1 MKISFHSSIEE
12 ISKKEWDSLLNDIN
26 YPFLKHDFLQLLE
39 STSCVGAK
47 TGWIPLHVT
56 ISKGNSLLAG
66 MPLYLKSHSQGEFVF
81 DHSWANAFYQHG
93 LDYYPKLVSSIPH
106 TPASGPRLLIKDGEN
121 KKELFEM
128 IKEGVKN
135 IAAKN
140 NISSWHILF
149 PREEEVDFYDD
160 SNLSIRKNAQ
170 FMWFNENF
178 KNFEDYVNSF
188 RARHRKNVRK
198 ERNKIIEQELI
209 IETFSGENL
218 NYDLLNKFYK
228 FYLSTNIKRSGFS
241 GYLTKQ
247 FFLNFPATLFKNL
260 VIVFA
265 KKKSNDEMVGGSLFF
280 RDDQNLYGRY
290 WGCIEEFDCLHFECC
305 YYQGIDY
312 CIKNKLKKFDPGV
325 QGEHKIK
332 RGFAPTE
339 TYSAHWIADERFSE
353 AIEDFVTKEERHIN
367 YYLEDAKKLLPF
379 KTS

>member
-149 PREEEVDFYDD
+149 PREEEVDFFDD

-170 FMWFNENF
+170 FIWFNENF
-178 KNFEDYVNSF
+178 KSFEDYLNSF
-188 RARHRKNVRK
+188 RARHRKNVKK

>member
-1 MKISFHSSIEE
+1 MKIGFHNSIEE
-12 ISKKEWDSLLNDIN
+12 ISKNEWNSLLNDIN

-39 STSCVGAK
+39 NTNCVGAK
-47 TGWIPLHVT
+47 TGWIPLHITV
-56 ISKGNSLLAG
+56 SKDNSLLAA

-106 TPASGPRLLIKDGEN
+106 TPASGPRFLIKEGEN

-128 IKEGVKN
+128 IKEGVKS

-149 PREEEVDFYDD
+149 PMEEEVDFYDD

-170 FMWFNENF
+170 FIWFN
-178 KNFEDYVNSF
+178 KNFESFEDYISSF
-188 RARHRKNVRK
+188 RARHRKNVKK
-198 ERNKIIEQELI
+198 ERDKIKKQDLI
-209 IETFSGENL
+209 LETFSGENL
-218 NYDLLNKFYK
+218 SYDLLNKFYK

-247 FFLNFPATLFKNL
+247 FFLNFPSTLFKNL

-265 KKKSNDEMVGGSLFF
+265 KKKNTDEMVGGSLFF
-280 RDDQNLYGRY
+280 RDNKNLYGRY

-312 CIKNKLKKFDPGV
+312 CIKNKLQKFDPGV

-332 RGFAPTE
+332 RGFSPTE
-339 TYSAHWIADERFSE
+339 TYSAHWIADERFRE
-353 AIEDFVTKEERHIN
+353 AIEDFVIKEERHIN

>member
-1 MKISFHSSIEE
+1 MKIGFHNSIEE
-12 ISKKEWDSLLNDIN
+12 ISKNEWNSLLNDIN

-39 STSCVGAK
+39 NTNCVGAK
-47 TGWIPLHVT
+47 TGWIPLHITV
-56 ISKGNSLLAG
+56 SKDNSLLAA

-106 TPASGPRLLIKDGEN
+106 TPASGPRFLIKEGEN

-128 IKEGVKN
+128 IKEGVKS

-149 PREEEVDFYDD
+149 PMEEEVDFYDD

-170 FMWFNENF
+170 FIWFN
-178 KNFEDYVNSF
+178 KNFESFEDYISSF
-188 RARHRKNVRK
+188 RARHRKNVKK
-198 ERNKIIEQELI
+198 ERDKIKKQDLI
-209 IETFSGENL
+209 LETFSGENL
-218 NYDLLNKFYK
+218 SYDLLNKFYK

-247 FFLNFPATLFKNL
+247 FFLNFPSTLFKNL

-265 KKKSNDEMVGGSLFF
+265 KKKSTDEMVGGSLFF
-280 RDDQNLYGRY
+280 RDNKNLYGRY

-312 CIKNKLKKFDPGV
+312 CIKNKLQKFDPGV

-332 RGFAPTE
+332 RGFSPTE
-339 TYSAHWIADERFSE
+339 TYSAHWIADERFRE
-353 AIEDFVTKEERHIN
+353 AIEDFVNKEERHIN

>member
-149 PREEEVDFYDD
+149 PREEEVDFFDD

-170 FMWFNENF
+170 FIWFNENF
-178 KNFEDYVNSF
+178 TSFEDYLNSF

-247 FFLNFPATLFKNL
+247 FFLNFPTTLFKNL

-290 WGCIEEFDCLHFECC
+290 WGCVEEFDCLHFECC

-312 CIKNKLKKFDPGV
+312 CIKNKLQKFDPGV

-339 TYSAHWIADERFSE
+339 TYSAHWIADERFRE
-353 AIEDFVTKEERHIN
+353 AIEDFVNKEERHIN

>member
-149 PREEEVDFYDD
+149 PREEEVDFFDD

-170 FMWFNENF
+170 FIWFNENF
-178 KNFEDYVNSF
+178 TSFEDYLNSF

-265 KKKSNDEMVGGSLFF
+265 KKKSSDEMVGGSLFF

>member
-1 MKISFHSSIEE
+1 MKISFNNSIEK
-12 ISKKEWDSLLNDIN
+12 ISKKEWDSLLNDTN
-26 YPFLKHDFLQLLE
+26 YPFLKHEFLSLLE
-39 STSCVGAK
+39 NTSCVGAK
-47 TGWIPLHVT
+47 TGWIPLHIT
-56 ISKGNSLLAG
+56 ITRENSLLAA

-106 TPASGPRLLIKDGEN
+106 TPASGPRLLIREGEN

-149 PREEEVDFYDD
+149 PKEDEVDFYDN

-170 FMWFNENF
+170 FIWFNENF
-178 KNFEDYVNSF
+178 KSFEDYINSF
-188 RARHRKNVRK
+188 RARHRKNVKK
-198 ERNKIIEQELI
+198 ERDKIKKQELI
-209 IETFSGENL
+209 IETFSGEDL

-247 FFLNFPATLFKNL
+247 FFLNFPTTLFNNL

-265 KKKSNDEMVGGSLFF
+265 KKKNNDEMVGGSLFF

-312 CIKNKLKKFDPGV
+312 CIKNKLQKFDPGV

-332 RGFAPTE
+332 RGFSPTE
-339 TYSAHWIADERFSE
+339 TYSAHWIADERFRE
-353 AIEDFVTKEERHIN
+353 AIEDFVNKEERHIN

>member
-128 IKEGVKN
+128 IKEGIKN

-170 FMWFNENF
+170 FIWFNENF
-178 KNFEDYVNSF
+178 KNFEDYINSF

>member
-39 STSCVGAK
+39 NTSCVGAK

-56 ISKGNSLLAG
+56 VSKGNSLLAG

-170 FMWFNENF
+170 FIWFNENF
-178 KNFEDYVNSF
+178 TSFEDYLNSF

>member
-1 MKISFHSSIEE
+1 MKISFHNSIEE
-12 ISKKEWDSLLNDIN
+12 ISKKEWDSLLNDTN
-26 YPFLKHDFLQLLE
+26 YPFLKHEFLSLLE
-39 STSCVGAK
+39 NTSCVGAK
-47 TGWIPLHVT
+47 TGWIPLHIT
-56 ISKGNSLLAG
+56 ISRENSLLAA

-106 TPASGPRLLIKDGEN
+106 TPASGPRLLIREGEN

-149 PREEEVDFYDD
+149 PKEDEVDFYDN

-170 FMWFNENF
+170 FIWFNENF
-178 KNFEDYVNSF
+178 KSFEDYINSF
-188 RARHRKNVRK
+188 RARHRKNVKK
-198 ERNKIIEQELI
+198 ERDKIKKQELI
-209 IETFSGENL
+209 IETFSGEDL

-247 FFLNFPATLFKNL
+247 FFLNFPTTLFNNL

-265 KKKSNDEMVGGSLFF
+265 KKKNNDEMVGGSLFF

-312 CIKNKLKKFDPGV
+312 CIKNKLQKFDPGV

-332 RGFAPTE
+332 RGFSPTE
-339 TYSAHWIADERFSE
+339 TYSAHWIADERFRE
-353 AIEDFVTKEERHIN
+353 AIEDFVNKEERHIN

>member
-1 MKISFHSSIEE
+1 MKIGFHNSIEE
-12 ISKKEWDSLLNDIN
+12 ISKNEWNSLLNDIN

-39 STSCVGAK
+39 NTNCVGAK
-47 TGWIPLHVT
+47 TGWIPLHITV
-56 ISKGNSLLAG
+56 SKDNSLLAA

-106 TPASGPRLLIKDGEN
+106 TPASGPRFLIKEGEN

-149 PREEEVDFYDD
+149 PMEEEVDFYDD

-170 FMWFNENF
+170 FIWFN
-178 KNFEDYVNSF
+178 KNFESFEDYISSF
-188 RARHRKNVRK
+188 RARHRKNVKK
-198 ERNKIIEQELI
+198 ERDKIKKQDLI
-209 IETFSGENL
+209 LETFSGENL
-218 NYDLLNKFYK
+218 SYDLLNKFYK

-247 FFLNFPATLFKNL
+247 FFLNFTPTLFKNL

-265 KKKSNDEMVGGSLFF
+265 KKKSTDEMVGGSLFF
-280 RDDQNLYGRY
+280 RDNKNLYGRY

-312 CIKNKLKKFDPGV
+312 CIKNKLQKFDPGV

-332 RGFAPTE
+332 RGFSPTE
-339 TYSAHWIADERFSE
+339 TYSAHWIADERFRE
-353 AIEDFVTKEERHIN
+353 AIEDYVNKEERHIN

>member
-39 STSCVGAK
+39 NTSCVGAK

-56 ISKGNSLLAG
+56 VSKGNSLLAG

-149 PREEEVDFYDD
+149 PREEEVDFFDD

-170 FMWFNENF
+170 FIWFNENF
-178 KNFEDYVNSF
+178 KSFEDYLNSF

>member
-128 IKEGVKN
+128 IKEGIKN

-170 FMWFNENF
+170 FIWFNENF
-178 KNFEDYVNSF
+178 KSFEDYLNSF

>member
-1 MKISFHSSIEE
+1 MKISFHNSIEE
-12 ISKKEWDSLLNDIN
+12 ISKKEWDSLLNDTN
-26 YPFLKHDFLQLLE
+26 YPFLKHEFLSLLE
-39 STSCVGAK
+39 NTSCVGGK
-47 TGWIPLHVT
+47 TGWIPLHIT
-56 ISKGNSLLAG
+56 ISRENSLLAA

-106 TPASGPRLLIKDGEN
+106 TPASGPRLLIREGEN
-121 KKELFEM
+121 QKELFEM

-149 PREEEVDFYDD
+149 PKEDEVAFYDN

-170 FMWFNENF
+170 FIWFNEDF
-178 KNFEDYVNSF
+178 KSFEDYINSF
-188 RARHRKNVRK
+188 RARHRKNVKK
-198 ERNKIIEQELI
+198 ERDKIKKQELI
-209 IETFSGENL
+209 IETFSGEDL

-247 FFLNFPATLFKNL
+247 FFLNFPTTLFNNL

-265 KKKSNDEMVGGSLFF
+265 KKKNNEEMVGGSLFF

-312 CIKNKLKKFDPGV
+312 CIKNKLQKFDPGV

-332 RGFAPTE
+332 RGFSPTE
-339 TYSAHWIADERFSE
+339 TYSAHWIADERFRE
-353 AIEDFVTKEERHIN
+353 AIEDFVNKEERHIN

>member
-1 MKISFHSSIEE
+1 MKIGFHNSIEE
-12 ISKKEWDSLLNDIN
+12 ISKNEWNSLLNDIN

-39 STSCVGAK
+39 NTNCVGAK
-47 TGWIPLHVT
+47 TGWIPLHITV
-56 ISKGNSLLAG
+56 SKDNSLLAA

-106 TPASGPRLLIKDGEN
+106 TPASGPRFLIKEGEN

-149 PREEEVDFYDD
+149 PMEEEVDFYDD

-170 FMWFNENF
+170 FIWFN
-178 KNFEDYVNSF
+178 KNFESFEDYISSF
-188 RARHRKNVRK
+188 RARHRKNVKK
-198 ERNKIIEQELI
+198 ERDKIKKQDLI
-209 IETFSGENL
+209 LETFSGENL
-218 NYDLLNKFYK
+218 SYDLLNKFYK

-247 FFLNFPATLFKNL
+247 FFLNFPSTLFKNL

-265 KKKSNDEMVGGSLFF
+265 KKKNTDEMVGGSLFF
-280 RDDQNLYGRY
+280 RDNKNLYGRY

-312 CIKNKLKKFDPGV
+312 CIKNKLQKFDPGV

-332 RGFAPTE
+332 RGFSPTE
-339 TYSAHWIADERFSE
+339 TYSAHWIADERFRE
-353 AIEDFVTKEERHIN
+353 AIEDFVNREERHIN

>member
-149 PREEEVDFYDD
+149 PREEEVDFFDD

-170 FMWFNENF
+170 FIWFNENF
-178 KNFEDYVNSF
+178 KSFEDYLNSF

-265 KKKSNDEMVGGSLFF
+265 KKKSSDEMVGGSLFF

>member
-1 MKISFHSSIEE
+1 MKINFHSSIEE
-12 ISKKEWDSLLNDIN
+12 ISKKGWDSLLNDIN

-39 STSCVGAK
+39 NTSCVGAK

-56 ISKGNSLLAG
+56 VSKGNSLLAG

-170 FMWFNENF
+170 FIWFNENF
-178 KNFEDYVNSF
+178 ESFEDYTNSF

>member
-39 STSCVGAK
+39 NTSCVGAK

-56 ISKGNSLLAG
+56 VSKGNSLLAG

-170 FMWFNENF
+170 FIWFNENF
-178 KNFEDYVNSF
+178 ESFEDYTNSF

>member
-39 STSCVGAK
+39 NTSCVGAK

-149 PREEEVDFYDD
+149 PREEEVDFFDD

-170 FMWFNENF
+170 FIWFNENF
-178 KNFEDYVNSF
+178 TSFEDYLNSF